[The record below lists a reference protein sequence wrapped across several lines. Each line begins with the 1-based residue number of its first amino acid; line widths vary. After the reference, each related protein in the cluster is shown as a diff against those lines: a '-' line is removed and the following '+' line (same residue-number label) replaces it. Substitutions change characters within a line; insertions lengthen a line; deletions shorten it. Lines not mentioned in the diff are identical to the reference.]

1 MNEAQ
6 TNLTH
11 EQKMRITAI
20 EFASC
25 IYLNKDGNKGDNTAE
40 GFIAFANQVYKYLNE
55 GVESPYQPTA
65 AELDNSSKEE
75 RD

>member
-11 EQKMRITAI
+11 EQRMRLNAL

-25 IYLNKDGNKGDNTAE
+25 MYLNDDGNKGDNTAE
-40 GFIAFANQVYKYLNE
+40 GFISFANQVYKYLKE
-55 GVESPYQPTA
+55 GSV
-65 AELDNSSKEE
+65 
-75 RD
+75 

>member
-1 MNEAQ
+1 MNEAYTDL
-6 TNLTH
+6 TN
-11 EQKMRITAI
+11 EQRMRVTAL

-25 IYLNKDGNKGDNTAE
+25 MYLSKDGSKGDNTAE

-75 RD
+75 GD